1 LSKEFPFKP
10 ERKNVIGHE
19 GGGPIVLALAIGGIG
34 GFIFDRLHMPL
45 AWMLGSC
52 LFTTVAAFCGL
63 RIGMRVRLRQGMII
77 ILGVLLGSGFSA
89 DLVQRLGQWAISL
102 GFVSLMTL
110 SAATL
115 CYLWLR
121 RTTDWNRQTCYFA
134 AMPGGLNDMT
144 ILGGAMGGEERAIAL
159 AQALRILTVVMT
171 IPLWYRMVN
180 GAQTS
185 VLTIVHG
192 PTGNDWKDYAILIAC
207 GIAGATAGKLLRLPA
222 AFMMGP
228 MIVSAAVHLGGFTDS
243 KPPGEL
249 VAAAQVVVGAGI
261 GCRFVGASFDKLHK
275 EIAASIGAAVIMIAV
290 AVLFAKACVAVTG
303 LNLDATILSYAPGGF
318 AEMSLIG
325 LALGI
330 EIAMVATHHL
340 FRLFLILMTSPV
352 IFRWWLHRPEPEAS
366 RGD

>member
-1 LSKEFPFKP
+1 VSPAPAGGKDFPFKP
-10 ERKNVIGHE
+10 ERKHIIGHD
-19 GGGPIVLALAIGGIG
+19 GIGPVVLAIAIGGVG
-34 GFIFDRLHMPL
+34 GFLFNWLKMPL

-52 LFTTVAAFCGL
+52 LFTTVAAFAGL
-63 RIGMRVRLRQGMII
+63 RVGMRVRLRQGMII

-89 DLVQRLGQWAISL
+89 DLVQRLGQWAVSL
-102 GFVSLMTL
+102 GVVSLMTL
-110 SAATL
+110 TAATL

-171 IPLWYRMVN
+171 IPVWYRLVN
-180 GAQTS
+180 GAQAS
-185 VLTIVHG
+185 VLTMGHA

-207 GIAGATAGKLLRLPA
+207 GVIGAVIARLLRLPA

-228 MIVSAAVHLGGFTDS
+228 MILSAVVHLSGLTNS

-249 VAAAQVVVGAGI
+249 VAAAQVAVGAGI
-261 GCRFVGASFDKLHK
+261 GCRFVGAAFDKLHK
-275 EIAASIGAAVIMIAV
+275 EIAASVGAAVIMILV
-290 AVLFAKACVAVTG
+290 AVLFAKVSVAITG
-303 LNLDATILSYAPGGF
+303 LSLDATVLSYAPGGF

-340 FRLFLILMTSPV
+340 FRLFLILLTSPLV
-352 IFRWWLHRPEPEAS
+352 FRLWLRPAS
-366 RGD
+366 